1 MKFLLSLF
9 KNLLNLFKARTPSRE
24 LSLDE
29 KNRLRME
36 REIFDRKVETDRANR
51 ESMAEDKKYHE
62 MVMSGYPSWLEE
74 FQYQLHK
81 AACDSKFRF
90 EDGEI
95 VGVVALGDYTFNLK
109 TTLGQISRHA
119 SGVCVYATFTN
130 DYYVGE
136 LVYNAY
142 VVRNTSLVSTTTP
155 ADFAR
160 RIVEKLN
167 KEKGKIHQTRV
178 LEERAERKRLK
189 REMLERNRQRNLA
202 RKKAAI

>member
-1 MKFLLSLF
+1 MKFLL
-9 KNLLNLFKARTPSRE
+9 NLFSKAQNITTNQE

-29 KNRLRME
+29 KNRI
-36 REIFDRKVETDRANR
+36 REARETLDRKVERDRANR
-51 ESMAEDKKYHE
+51 ESLLKDKEYHD
-62 MVMSGYPSWLEE
+62 MVMAGYPSWLEE

-90 EDGEI
+90 ENGEI

-119 SGVCVYATFTN
+119 TGVRVCATFTN
-130 DYYVGE
+130 EYCPSE
-136 LVYNAY
+136 LDYNAF

-155 ADFAR
+155 IDFAK
-160 RIVEKLN
+160 RIIDGLN
-167 KEKGKIHQTRV
+167 KEKAKIHQTRV
-178 LEERAERKRLK
+178 LADRAERKRLK

-202 RKKAAI
+202 RKKMATS